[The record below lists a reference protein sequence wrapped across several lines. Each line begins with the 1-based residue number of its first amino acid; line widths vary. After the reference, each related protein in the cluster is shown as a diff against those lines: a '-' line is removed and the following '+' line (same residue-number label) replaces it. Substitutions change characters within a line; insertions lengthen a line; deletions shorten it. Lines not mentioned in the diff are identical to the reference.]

1 MIKQLFTL
9 LLSLCAILPLTA
21 QTTVWEGPKEFDSS
35 WPYVIIPAEELQK
48 VAGGNTLT
56 FHYENFDDSN
66 GQLFINVIEDNTWN
80 SLTYVGFYTDGLEM
94 PNGSYTLK
102 LDDTDAARV
111 LAGGIAINGCDFT
124 LNKITFE
131 AGKPNRYLYDMI
143 WFEDSNFETI
153 TELNLGNWDSKWEC
167 FPHPTCEASISKDG
181 YNGSQC
187 MKLKLNKAT
196 DYAFNAIARYK
207 FDAPLTPG
215 DYQISFRARADRKTS
230 LLTCC
235 GNESYYNDGYNQF
248 DIDTEWKTY
257 EFDFN
262 TLRDDLSR
270 LVFNFGN
277 PEPTEIYID
286 DLRFGPYLA
295 EKPDPNILFKGTY
308 SLDGKSAPLYLPDDI
323 KTGDVLRFT
332 FSDQS
337 PYYSNLY
344 LASVAD
350 SETIRPQMF
359 APSYGT
365 VFEIGITEKMLDSV
379 KKGVKLCNTS
389 GILTEIR
396 VIRNVFNHKNI
407 LTYGRNEYNGDFIMA
422 LDNLDNYDKKF
433 NQYIQLSI
441 VAQYP
446 SSSSPT
452 IVAEGQSYGLSPA
465 LPSPSATNS
474 DGSVIYTF
482 WIDDYY
488 KSLITDKIRIK
499 NLDSPILYTFIGA
512 PSNFYAGEN
521 SVCIWDQPFAYDWSK
536 WMRLEGSL
544 FEDMKEG
551 DKLIITLENVKG
563 DYSTIQ
569 LSNGE
574 WYHLDQY
581 YVSSQDP
588 MLGAD
593 GRTMW
598 ERTMTA
604 EEIDNIKSTG
614 IILQGT
620 DCTISGIYIEYAEK
634 PAEKPTT
641 LFLGAKTLSETNTLD
656 IPLDNVKAGDVMRI
670 HFAHTS
676 DDSWK
681 YINVVKNNVSRSD
694 ERLVIPGIPSMS
706 NVSTYDG
713 HVDIGV
719 TKEMLDFCGGS
730 LTIIG
735 QNWTVNKVETIPSA
749 FEPEGMIC
757 YGRRPPYGTTCNT
770 TLPDNTDELILTL
783 ESPADG
789 NGEFNLGFSDIP
801 GSDTIF
807 WLFNMDPVIDNGDGT
822 LTVKVPLTNA
832 NINTIN
838 SEASHGI
845 FVYHEIPL
853 LSISYTAKQSG
864 INDIA
869 GDDADAPAVYYNMQ
883 GVRVDAP
890 SAPGIYIRRQGN
902 TATKIQV
909 K

>member
-1 MIKQLFTL
+1 M
-9 LLSLCAILPLTA
+9 LSLCAILPLTA

-56 FHYENFDDSN
+56 FHYENFDDSY
-66 GQLFINVIEDNTWN
+66 GLLFINVIEDGNWN
-80 SLTYVGFYTDGLEM
+80 SLTGIGFSTEGLEM

-102 LDDTDAARV
+102 LDDTDAARI
-111 LAGGIAINGCDFT
+111 LAGGIAITGSGFT

-131 AGKPNRYLYDMI
+131 AGKPNRYLHDMI

-153 TELNLGNWDSKWEC
+153 TDLTGSWDSKWEC
-167 FPHPTCEASISKDG
+167 FPHPTCEASISKEG

-187 MKLKLNKAT
+187 IKLKLNKAT

-207 FDAPLTPG
+207 FDTPLTPG

-235 GNESYYNDGYNQF
+235 ENESYYNDGYNQY

-262 TLRDDLSR
+262 TSRDDLSK
-270 LVFNFGN
+270 LVFHFGN

-295 EKPDPNILFKGTY
+295 EKPDPNILFTGTY
-308 SLDGKSAPLYLPDDI
+308 SVDDSNSAPLFLPDDI
-323 KTGDVLRFT
+323 KAGDVLRFT
-332 FSDQS
+332 FSDLA
-337 PYYSNLY
+337 PYNSGIY
-344 LASVAD
+344 LASVID
-350 SETIRPQMF
+350 SETIYPQMY
-359 APSYGT
+359 APNRDIT
-365 VFEIGITEKMLDSV
+365 FETGITEKMLDSV
-379 KKGVKLCNTS
+379 KKGIKICDTY
-389 GILTEIR
+389 GTLTEIR
-396 VIRNVFNHKNI
+396 VIRNVFNHKNM
-407 LTYGRNEYNGDFIMA
+407 LTYGRRGHLGDYIIGANMNDFADLINPGE
-422 LDNLDNYDKKF
+422 NLLP
-433 NQYIQLSI
+433 IS
-441 VAQYP
+441 VVTEGP
-446 SSSSPT
+446 SSSIPHIT
-452 IVAEGQSYGLSPA
+452 NEKGQFGIVAA
-465 LPSPSATNS
+465 LPAPSVTNS
-474 DGSVIYTF
+474 DGTTIYTF
-482 WIDDYY
+482 FIEKETLPEFQD
-488 KSLITDKIRIK
+488 RIIIS
-499 NLDSPILYTFIGA
+499 NLYAPVLYTFIGR
-512 PSNFYAGEN
+512 PLRYDLYLSEN
-521 SVCIWDQPFAYDWSK
+521 SVCIWDRPFANDWSK
-536 WMRLEGSL
+536 WMKLEGSL
-544 FEDMKEG
+544 FEDMKAG
-551 DKLIITLENVKG
+551 DKLVITLENVKG

-604 EEIDNIKSTG
+604 EEIDDIKSTG
-614 IILQGT
+614 IVLQGT

-694 ERLVIPGIPSMS
+694 GRLVIPGMPSMS
-706 NVSTYDG
+706 NVTTYDG

-735 QNWTVNKVETIPSA
+735 QNWTVNKVETLPSA

-822 LTVKVPLTNA
+822 LTVKVPLTKA

-845 FVYHEIPL
+845 LVYHEIPL

-883 GVRVDAP
+883 GVRIDAP